1 MREKYLGG
9 DSKTAAQQST

>member
-9 DSKTAAQQST
+9 DSKTVTQQST